1 MRIPAGDITARDN
14 EYGREKLELLKKT
27 VCKGATD
34 AELELFVH
42 VCKRTGLDPFARQI
56 HAIKRFQD
64 GQQVMTF
71 QTGIDGYRL
80 IADRTGKY
88 APGREPSFTYDKDD
102 RLIAAT
108 AYVKKQTADG
118 TWHEICATAHYA
130 EYVGLKRDGN
140 PNTMWLN
147 KPHILL
153 GKCAEALALRRAFP
167 AELSGVYTKEEMEQA
182 DNGPAPTG
190 SMVDTDADATFHE
203 EWIAAIASRGG
214 SEEQA
219 GKMLMGLMKQA
230 GKSLGDLDG
239 TARINLIRK
248 ATSGAFDKYLM
259 PRSQFHPVEP
269 EQPDST
275 PTEADVAGVDA
286 QPPEEP
292 TVTAREAFMIQVHE
306 AANEAGI
313 TDAVK
318 INNAIQVWA
327 VACRVKGKEDKAT
340 AEQRQALF
348 EEIKDKRGVFSFAQ

>member
-1 MRIPAGDITARDN
+1 MRIPAGDIAARDN

-56 HAIKRFQD
+56 HAVKRFQD
-64 GQQVMTF
+64 GGQVMTI

-88 APGREPSFTYDKDD
+88 APGREPSFNYDKDGF
-102 RLIAAT
+102 LQSAT
-108 AYVKKQTADG
+108 SYVKKQTADG
-118 TWHEICATAHYA
+118 TWHEVCATAHFS

-140 PNTMWLN
+140 PNTMWAN
-147 KPHILL
+147 KPHIMLS
-153 GKCAEALALRRAFP
+153 KCSESLALRRAFP

-203 EWIAAIASRGG
+203 EWIAAIAGRGG

-248 ATSGAFDKYLM
+248 ATSGAFDKYLA
-259 PRSQFHPVEP
+259 PRKPEP
-269 EQPDST
+269 EP
-275 PTEADVAGVDA
+275 EHL
-286 QPPEEP
+286 PEEP
-292 TVTAREAFMIQVHE
+292 EVDADAQVPEAPEPEPTMTPRDEFIAQVFDLCE
-306 AANEAGI
+306 SNGI

-318 INNAIQVWA
+318 INSALQAWAIKVGK
-327 VACRVKGKEDKAT
+327 KGKEHLAS
-340 AEQRQALF
+340 AENKDLLF
-348 EEIKDKRGVFSFAQ
+348 AAIRDKRFV